1 MIARVTKEPQFQPQC
16 CSYLDGILALQTI
29 RAAIQQ
35 HVAKECKT
43 AKEDGHKYTEH
54 PPSSQNHGTSRG
66 TGQEDL
72 AASELSGRVQ
82 CRTGLQSF
90 LRYRQCAVVAER
102 VAKAAKRAGGGK
114 LKAVR
119 GQKEFRR
126 SSLLKV
132 HGCRHSHLCA
142 KTLGGGIYVIIIG
155 LGVQVEGLHLT
166 LHRYAQR
173 GNRALRKDTIRD
185 LMSSIQQ

>member
-1 MIARVTKEPQFQPQC
+1 MSRKNARQLKKT
-16 CSYLDGILALQTI
+16 GINIPSTLQAVRITALPEELVRRILQLLSCQDVCNAALACK
-29 RAAIQQ
+29 AFYAIGN
-35 HVAKECKT
+35 ALSLLK
-43 AKEDGHKYTEH
+43 G
-54 PPSSQNHGTSRG
+54 SQR
-66 TGQEDL
+66 L
-72 AASELSGRVQ
+72 PREL
-82 CRTGLQSF
+82 
-90 LRYRQCAVVAER
+90 VVASLR
-102 VAKAAKRAGGGK
+102 LFVA
-114 LKAVR
+114 
-119 GQKEFRR
+119 RR